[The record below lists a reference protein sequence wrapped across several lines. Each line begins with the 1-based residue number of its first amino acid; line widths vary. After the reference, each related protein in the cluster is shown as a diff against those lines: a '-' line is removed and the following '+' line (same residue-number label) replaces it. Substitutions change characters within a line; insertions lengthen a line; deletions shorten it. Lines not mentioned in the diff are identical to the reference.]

1 MKIENIIDE
10 LVKYGVVAED
20 ALKFESPS
28 FDSAI
33 IGVDYF
39 GRLIYDY
46 NQMIV
51 DFMETEGVTE
61 EEAIDFIDYN
71 TIRSLP
77 YFGEKAPIIM
87 ITNGDEYV

>member
-1 MKIENIIDE
+1 MNINELIDE
-10 LVKYGVVAED
+10 GIIAED

-46 NQMIV
+46 NEMV
-51 DFMETEGVTE
+51 
-61 EEAIDFIDYN
+61 IDFI
-71 TIRSLP
+71 IV
-77 YFGEKAPIIM
+77 
-87 ITNGDEYV
+87 ITSIKVP

>member
-1 MKIENIIDE
+1 MMKIDDLINAGVIAEN
-10 LVKYGVVAED
+10 

-46 NQMIV
+46 DKMIV
-51 DFMETEGVTE
+51 ELMETDNITE

-77 YFGEKAPIIM
+77 YVGEYAPIVI
-87 ITNGDEYV
+87 IRNFYDE

>member
-1 MKIENIIDE
+1 MII
-10 LVKYGVVAED
+10 
-20 ALKFESPS
+20 
-28 FDSAI
+28 
-33 IGVDYF
+33 
-39 GRLIYDY
+39 
-46 NQMIV
+46 

>member
-1 MKIENIIDE
+1 MNINELIDE
-10 LVKYGVVAED
+10 GIIAED

-46 NQMIV
+46 NKMVI
-51 DFMETEGVTE
+51 DLMETENITE
-61 EEAIDFIDYN
+61 DEAVDFIDYN
-71 TIRSLP
+71 TLRSLL
-77 YFGEKAPIIM
+77 YYGHNAPIVLV
-87 ITNGDEYV
+87 NGEEYV

>member
-1 MKIENIIDE
+1 MNINELIDE
-10 LVKYGVVAED
+10 GIIAED

-46 NQMIV
+46 NKMVI
-51 DFMETEGVTE
+51 DLMETENITE
-61 EEAIDFIDYN
+61 DEAVDFIDYN
-71 TIRSLP
+71 TLRSLP
-77 YFGEKAPIIM
+77 YYGHNAPIVLV
-87 ITNGDEYV
+87 NGEEYV

>member
-1 MKIENIIDE
+1 MNINELIDE
-10 LVKYGVVAED
+10 GIIAED

-46 NQMIV
+46 NEMVI
-51 DFMETEGVTE
+51 DLMETENMTE
-61 EEAIDFIDYN
+61 DEAVEFIDYN
-71 TIRSLP
+71 TLRTIP
-77 YFGEKAPIIM
+77 YMGEKAPIVMYKI
-87 ITNGDEYV
+87 

>member
-1 MKIENIIDE
+1 MKIDE
-10 LVKYGVVAED
+10 LIDAGIIAED

-33 IGVDYF
+33 VGVDYF

-46 NQMIV
+46 EKMV
-51 DFMETEGVTE
+51 AEFMETNNVTE

-77 YFGEKAPIIM
+77 YYGDNVPIVMIMYGE
-87 ITNGDEYV
+87 NYV

>member
-28 FDSAI
+28 FD
-33 IGVDYF
+33 
-39 GRLIYDY
+39 
-46 NQMIV
+46 
-51 DFMETEGVTE
+51 
-61 EEAIDFIDYN
+61 
-71 TIRSLP
+71 
-77 YFGEKAPIIM
+77 KAPIIM

>member
-1 MKIENIIDE
+1 MNINELIDE
-10 LVKYGVVAED
+10 GIIAED

-46 NQMIV
+46 NKMVI
-51 DFMETEGVTE
+51 DLMETENITE
-61 EEAIDFIDYN
+61 DEAVEFIDYN
-71 TIRSLP
+71 TFRSLS
-77 YFGEKAPIIM
+77 YYGHNAPIVLI
-87 ITNGDEYV
+87 NGEEYV

>member
-1 MKIENIIDE
+1 MKIDE
-10 LVKYGVVAED
+10 LIDAGIVAED

-39 GRLIYDY
+39 GRLVYGY
-46 NQMIV
+46 EKMIAE
-51 DFMETEGVTE
+51 FMKTNNVTE

-77 YFGEKAPIIM
+77 YYGDNTPIVMIMYGE
-87 ITNGDEYV
+87 DYV

>member
-1 MKIENIIDE
+1 MNIDNLINE
-10 LVKYGVVAED
+10 GLIAED

-39 GRLIYDY
+39 GKLIYDY
-46 NQMIV
+46 DKMII
-51 DFMETEGVTE
+51 DLMEADNITE

-77 YFGEKAPIIM
+77 YYGENAPIIM
-87 ITNGDEYV
+87 IANGDEYV

>member
-1 MKIENIIDE
+1 MNINELIDE
-10 LVKYGVVAED
+10 GIIAED

-46 NQMIV
+46 NVTDAMYYI
-51 DFMETEGVTE
+51 TEHNTE
-61 EEAIDFIDYN
+61 QELPDTITDSNHEEWKYVKTYIQTVILMLLD
-71 TIRSLP
+71 TI
-77 YFGEKAPIIM
+77 
-87 ITNGDEYV
+87 

>member
-1 MKIENIIDE
+1 MNIDDLINE
-10 LVKYGVVAED
+10 GLIAED

-39 GRLIYDY
+39 GRLIYGY
-46 NQMIV
+46 NKMIT
-51 DFMETEGVTE
+51 DLMETDNITE

-77 YFGEKAPIIM
+77 YYGENAPIIM
-87 ITNGDEYV
+87 IINGDEYV

>member
-1 MKIENIIDE
+1 MKIDE
-10 LVKYGVVAED
+10 LIDAGIIAED

-33 IGVDYF
+33 VGVDYF
-39 GRLIYDY
+39 GRLIYNY
-46 NQMIV
+46 EKMIAE
-51 DFMETEGVTE
+51 FMETENVTE

-77 YFGEKAPIIM
+77 YYNENAPIII
-87 ITNGDEYV
+87 ITNGDDYV

>member
-1 MKIENIIDE
+1 MKVENIIDK
-10 LVKYGVVAED
+10 LVEYGVVAED

-46 NQMIV
+46 NQMII

-77 YFGEKAPIIM
+77 YFGKKAPIIM

>member
-1 MKIENIIDE
+1 MNINNLINE
-10 LVKYGVVAED
+10 GLIAED

-33 IGVDYF
+33 IGADYF

-46 NQMIV
+46 DKMII
-51 DFMETEGVTE
+51 DLMEADNITE

-77 YFGEKAPIIM
+77 YYGENAPIIM

>member
-1 MKIENIIDE
+1 MKIDE
-10 LVKYGVVAED
+10 LIDAGIIAED

-33 IGVDYF
+33 VGVDYF

-46 NQMIV
+46 EKMIAE
-51 DFMETEGVTE
+51 FMETENVTE

-77 YFGEKAPIIM
+77 YYNENAPIII
-87 ITNGDEYV
+87 ITNGDDYV

>member
-1 MKIENIIDE
+1 MKIDE
-10 LVKYGVVAED
+10 LIDAGIIAED

-33 IGVDYF
+33 VGVDYF

-46 NQMIV
+46 EKMIAE
-51 DFMETEGVTE
+51 FMETENVTE

-77 YFGEKAPIIM
+77 YYNENAPSII
-87 ITNGDEYV
+87 ITNGDDYV